1 MVGFYL
7 KCCERWSIGPNAT
20 PQARR
25 MAVRGSKGPND
36 SAVLVDY
43 LLLLESVETQA
54 LNGAAVVELWTETCL
69 EL

>member
-1 MVGFYL
+1 
-7 KCCERWSIGPNAT
+7 
-20 PQARR
+20 

-54 LNGAAVVELWTETCL
+54 LNGAAVVELWTETYL

>member
-1 MVGFYL
+1 MLGFYL
-7 KCCERWSIGPNAT
+7 KCCEGWSIGRTQPHKPAGWRSEG
-20 PQARR
+20 QRD
-25 MAVRGSKGPND
+25 ND

-43 LLLLESVETQA
+43 LLLLENVETQA